1 MRNNYYFESE
11 TFENLD
17 INGEKICDYEFVDCK
32 FRNCNFIDVK
42 LEACSFLECSFA
54 SCHMSM
60 IQNHMSRLR
69 SAEFD
74 GCFIQGVNWA
84 EYFGSKSY
92 SLPFAHFGSSKL
104 KYNVF
109 AEIKLSKFDFT
120 GCSILE
126 STFSGCNLSG
136 ANFNGCAL

>member
-1 MRNNYYFESE
+1 MR
-11 TFENLD
+11 
-17 INGEKICDYEFVDCK
+17 
-32 FRNCNFIDVK
+32 
-42 LEACSFLECSFA
+42 
-54 SCHMSM
+54 
-60 IQNHMSRLR
+60 
-69 SAEFD
+69 
-74 GCFIQGVNWA
+74 VNWA

-126 STFSGCNLSG
+126 STFSGCDLSG
-136 ANFNGCAL
+136 ANFNGCALDNTEFYHCDATGADFRDTSGYRIDIMSNKLKNARFSYPDAINLLSGLGIKIE